1 MRGKVCTKG
10 EYGQG
15 NSSGVLSCPAVRQGV
30 LSFSVIMNY
39 PRVRTDLQH
48 VPSTV
53 EGQLFYTIKDPIT
66 GTFFRV
72 REPEF
77 WILSQLDGHT
87 SFETIA
93 AQFAEK
99 FGAALSPQAIEQF
112 ADHLGT
118 LAFLE
123 TSSSERKVDDAK
135 ESQAK
140 KKSALA
146 RILYIKIGS
155 VNPAKVLAP
164 LTRWYRPFHSLILFL
179 LAASIILFGH
189 LVLYLNRES
198 FTFDLMSYATVNSIV
213 IILLSLFILVTI
225 HEFAHAV
232 VCKYYGGEVRD
243 MGFMLMYFQPCF
255 YADLSDAWMF
265 PKKSHRLAVT
275 WAGPFAQFVLTALA
289 VIVWRVTVPGTWIN
303 HLAAAITVISWVTI
317 LFNFNPLIKLDGY
330 YLLSDWVEIPNLR
343 AKSFAYLDYLF
354 QHHVLGWP
362 AERPDATARERTI
375 FLLYAILGMIF
386 SVALVV
392 LFFMTAVRFVHAQ
405 FGGVGLG
412 LLLLLVLYTL
422 QPALLALGRGV
433 VRHISVMKSLVSRP
447 LRLVRTLVVIALLF
461 IVLVVIP
468 FPHHVSGDV
477 TVQPI
482 ARFDLLLN
490 QFGLLESRV
499 SFGGAVR
506 ESKSTFLQTTVDEMS
521 RLDLVPLVRDGQ
533 QVQAGD
539 SIAALTSSHVNKEIS
554 QAILELQRL
563 NDQLALLQ
571 SPPKKEAIS
580 QGEAQVR
587 SAKVSR
593 DQAERELNRLKG
605 LADKKLITPE
615 QLESGQTAY
624 DVASAEVSNEE
635 SRLRLLKAPPKKE
648 EEAVI
653 RSQISMQETKL
664 QYLRIQAAAQ
674 SFTTPISGT
683 AATFATNGSVV
694 SVSEVNKVEVQIP
707 VSDFDIALIDT
718 GQEVKVRVR
727 SNSERPFIGTVVHI
741 PQLAT
746 EVNGQARFMVTV
758 QLDNSDGALTSGVS
772 GYAKI
777 VVGKRSLAAQGL
789 RKLKSL
795 LRVEFWSLW

>member
-1 MRGKVCTKG
+1 MH
-10 EYGQG
+10 
-15 NSSGVLSCPAVRQGV
+15 
-30 LSFSVIMNY
+30 Y
-39 PRVRTDLQH
+39 PRVRTDLEH
-48 VPSTV
+48 VQSTID
-53 EGQLFYTIKDPIT
+53 GQTFYTIKDPIT

-77 WILSQLDGHT
+77 WILSRLDGHT

-93 AQFAEK
+93 IQFSER
-99 FGAALSPQAIEQF
+99 FGATLSTQAVEQF
-112 ADHLGT
+112 TNRLGT

-123 TSSSERKVDDAK
+123 TNSSERKVDDAK

-140 KKSALA
+140 KKSALS
-146 RILYIKIGS
+146 RILYIKLGS

-164 LTRWYRPFHSLILFL
+164 LARWYRPFHSIYLFL
-179 LAASIILFGH
+179 LATAIILFGH
-189 LVLYLNRES
+189 LVLYLNSAS
-198 FTFDLMSYATVNSIV
+198 FTFDLMSFATVNSIV

-232 VCKYYGGEVRD
+232 VCRYYGGEVRD

-265 PKKSHRLAVT
+265 PKKTHRLAVT

-289 VIVWRVTVPGTWIN
+289 VIVWRVTVPGTWVN

-354 QHHVLGWP
+354 QRHILGWP
-362 AERPDATARERTI
+362 IEKPDATPRERTI

-392 LFFMTAVRFVHAQ
+392 LFFMTAVKFVHAQ
-405 FGGVGLG
+405 FGGFGLG

-422 QPALLALGRGV
+422 QPAIFALGRGV

-447 LRLVRTLVVIALLF
+447 LRLVRTLVVIVLLF

-468 FPHHVSGDV
+468 FPHTVSGDV

-482 ARFDLLLN
+482 AKFDLLLN
-490 QFGLLESRV
+490 QLGLLESKV

-533 QVQAGD
+533 QVKAGD
-539 SIAALTSSHVNKEIS
+539 TVAALSSTHVNKEIE
-554 QAILELQRL
+554 QAVFELQRL

-571 SPPKKEAIS
+571 SPPKKEAVA
-580 QGEAQVR
+580 QAEAEVR
-587 SAKVSR
+587 ASKVNR
-593 DQAERELNRLKG
+593 DQSERELKRLKD
-605 LADKKLITPE
+605 LADKKLITAE
-615 QLESGQTAY
+615 QLEAGQTAF
-624 DVASAEVSNEE
+624 DVASADVSNKE

-653 RSQISMQETKL
+653 RSQIGMQETKL
-664 QYLRIQAAAQ
+664 QYLRIQAASQ

-683 AATFATNGSVV
+683 ASTFANNGSVV
-694 SVSEVNKVEVQIP
+694 SVAEVNKVEVQIP

-727 SNSERPFIGTVVHI
+727 SDAERAFTGTVVHI
-741 PQLAT
+741 PKLAT

-777 VVGKRSLAAQGL
+777 VVGRRSLAAQGL

-795 LRVEFWSLW
+795 FRVEFWSLW